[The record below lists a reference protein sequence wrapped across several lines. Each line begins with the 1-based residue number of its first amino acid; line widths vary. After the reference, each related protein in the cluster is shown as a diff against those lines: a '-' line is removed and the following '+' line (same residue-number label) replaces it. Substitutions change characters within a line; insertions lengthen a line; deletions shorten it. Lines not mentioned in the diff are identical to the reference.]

1 MPNLNTD
8 FKDDILD
15 ISNPER
21 KYQLIYNPDGTVSLR
36 DVTVYQQTGSL
47 YGAKEV
53 NEERAAINK
62 INNDRIVTLD
72 EIDLVN
78 QAGFF
83 VDALA
88 VKEINS
94 ALMVENTEINYQYYT
109 GVTAVSNV
117 NLNFKIGN
125 IVHLQCGFKRNDGGK
140 YPISTGLIHIQI
152 GSHRPKNNLIIPAY
166 IRVGNEWHPHYVYI
180 RTNGEVHQDFSNNTE
195 EILINGC
202 YPIM

>member
-1 MPNLNTD
+1 MANLSVD
-8 FKDDILD
+8 FKDDILAS
-15 ISNPER
+15 SNPKR
-21 KYQLIYNPDGTVSLR
+21 KYQLIHNSDGTVSLE
-36 DVTVYQQTGSL
+36 DVTVYQQNGSNF
-47 YGAKEV
+47 GAKEV
-53 NEERAAINK
+53 NEERTAINK
-62 INNDRIVTLD
+62 INNDRIVSLD

-78 QAGFF
+78 QPGFF

-88 VKEINS
+88 VKELNS
-94 ALMVENTEINYQYYT
+94 TLMVENTEINYQYYT

-166 IRVGNEWHPHYVYI
+166 IRVGNEWYPHYVYV
-180 RTNGEVHQDFSNNTE
+180 RTNGEIHQDFSNNTE
-195 EILINGC
+195 EVLINGC
-202 YPIM
+202 YPTI

>member
-1 MPNLNTD
+1 MSNLSVD
-8 FKDDILD
+8 FKDDILAS
-15 ISNPER
+15 SNPKR
-21 KYQLIYNPDGTVSLR
+21 KYQLIHNSDGTVSLE
-36 DVTVYQQTGSL
+36 DVTVYQQNGSNF
-47 YGAKEV
+47 GAKEV
-53 NEERAAINK
+53 NEERTAINK
-62 INNDRIVTLD
+62 INNDRIVSLD

-78 QAGFF
+78 QPGFF

-88 VKEINS
+88 VKELNS
-94 ALMVENTEINYQYYT
+94 TSKVENTEINYQYYT

-166 IRVGNEWHPHYVYI
+166 IRVGNEWHPHYVYV
-180 RTNGEVHQDFSNNTE
+180 RTNGEIHQDFSNNTE